1 MTEFEVLTSA
11 RKILELS
18 ESATMEE
25 IKQQYKKLMKK
36 WHPDGCRENPET
48 CEKMS
53 RKVIEANRIIL
64 EYCTN
69 YRFSFS
75 REAVEK
81 NASEDSWWLQRFGD
95 DPIWG

>member
-1 MTEFEVLTSA
+1 MTEFEMITSA

-25 IKQQYKKLMKK
+25 IKQHFKKLMKK
-36 WHPDGCRENPET
+36 WHPDNCLEKPDT
-48 CEKMS
+48 CEKMA

-64 EYCTN
+64 EYCNN
-69 YRFSFS
+69 YRFSFT
-75 REAVEK
+75 REAVER